1 MVQVPFSVYWINFGF
16 VGALLIGAWRIGN
29 SIIVAVEKMAE
40 VETRIAVL
48 TVRVELLE
56 RQQNVG
62 FQRVERAMVGGND
75 GA

>member
-1 MVQVPFSVYWINFGF
+1 MVPFNVYWINFGF
-16 VGALLIGAWRIGN
+16 VAALLVGAWRIGK
-29 SIIVAVEKMAE
+29 SIITGVEKMAQ

-48 TVRVELLE
+48 TVRVEMLE

-62 FQRVERAMVGGND
+62 FSRVERAMEGGND